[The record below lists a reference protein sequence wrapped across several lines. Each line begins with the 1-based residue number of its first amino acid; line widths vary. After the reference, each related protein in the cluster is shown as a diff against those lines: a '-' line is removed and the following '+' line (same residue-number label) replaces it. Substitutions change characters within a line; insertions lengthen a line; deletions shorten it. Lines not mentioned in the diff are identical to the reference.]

1 MIFVAP
7 RVIARA
13 ALPLYRR
20 LTPLTRK
27 GYSGY
32 AVPNGTLALAARRFF
47 APARVR
53 SVLFLLSGGVCC
65 GAPFW
70 FSWCFCAVGCLVLL
84 SLAWRCRRLRFLLSF
99 AFCRR
104 SFSLAVPRGSALVAV
119 FFGSPA
125 FCRAGFRCS
134 ALWSSLACLSSCSRF
149 CLLLASG
156 LCRSWSWRLL
166 VVVAFCPC
174 SSSLSCWLSRFVVR
188 SLCALAFLSA
198 LRLFFFR
205 LTHGAA
211 LTRLS
216 GACSRRVV
224 FWGWFWAT
232 LRGTHFVPTHTRR

>member
-65 GAPFW
+65 VAFFW
-70 FSWCFCAVGCLVLL
+70 VSWCFCGVGCLVFFP
-84 SLAWRCRRLRFLLSF
+84 LALRCRRLSFLFSF

-104 SFSLAVPRGSALVAV
+104 SFSLAFSRGSALVAV

-134 ALWSSLACLSSCSRF
+134 ALRSSLARLSSCSRF
-149 CLLLASG
+149 CFLLASFW
-156 LCRSWSWRLL
+156 LAWRLL

-174 SSSLSCWLSRFVVR
+174 SSSLSCRLSRFVVR
-188 SLCALAFLSA
+188 SLFALALPLA

-205 LTHGAA
+205 TPQGAA

-216 GACSRRVV
+216 GACSRRGV
-224 FWGWFWAT
+224 FWGCFWAT
-232 LRGTHFVPTHTRR
+232 LRGTHFVPTHTSR